1 MSEFTA
7 EIRWQHAPREGHP
20 DDYSRAHDWQL
31 AGGQTLRASSA
42 PEYAGDPTRTNPE
55 EALVA
60 AVSSCHMLT
69 FLAVAAK
76 RGFKVTSYT
85 DKASGSLGK
94 NAEGRLA
101 VTEVVLRPQI
111 TFDGADTAV
120 VRRQMA
126 RFIAMWVGTTLV
138 STGAMGHIDDVFG
151 LKWAW
156 LAKPAVELGLGVIGF
171 FLSRH
176 WVYKA

>member
-7 EIRWQHAPREGHP
+7 EIRWQHAPRDGHP
-20 DDYSRAHDWQL
+20 DDYSRAHDWHL

-69 FLAVAAK
+69 FLAVAGK

-101 VTEVVLRPQI
+101 VTQIVLRPKI
-111 TFDGADTAV
+111 AFDGNAPGADELTKLHEAAHRNCFIGNSITAA
-120 VRRQMA
+120 VR
-126 RFIAMWVGTTLV
+126 
-138 STGAMGHIDDVFG
+138 
-151 LKWAW
+151 
-156 LAKPAVELGLGVIGF
+156 VE
-171 FLSRH
+171 
-176 WVYKA
+176 

>member
-7 EIRWQHAPREGHP
+7 EIRWQHAPRERHP
-20 DDYSRAHDWQL
+20 DDYSRAHDWEL

-111 TFDGADTAV
+111 TFDGAAPGAEELTKLHEAAHRNCFIGNSITGN
-120 VRRQMA
+120 VRVA
-126 RFIAMWVGTTLV
+126 
-138 STGAMGHIDDVFG
+138 
-151 LKWAW
+151 
-156 LAKPAVELGLGVIGF
+156 
-171 FLSRH
+171 
-176 WVYKA
+176 

>member
-7 EIRWQHAPREGHP
+7 EIRWQHAPRDGHP

-69 FLAVAAK
+69 FLAVASK

-101 VTEVVLRPQI
+101 VTDIVLRPKI
-111 TFDGADTAV
+111 AFAGAAPGADELTKLHEAAHRNCFIGNSITAT
-120 VRRQMA
+120 VR
-126 RFIAMWVGTTLV
+126 
-138 STGAMGHIDDVFG
+138 
-151 LKWAW
+151 
-156 LAKPAVELGLGVIGF
+156 VE
-171 FLSRH
+171 
-176 WVYKA
+176 

>member
-1 MSEFTA
+1 MSDFTA
-7 EIRWQHAPREGHP
+7 EIRWQHTPRAGHP

-42 PEYAGDPTRTNPE
+42 PEYAGDPARTNPE

-85 DKASGSLGK
+85 DKASGALGK

-111 TFDGADTAV
+111 AFDGNAP
-120 VRRQMA
+120 
-126 RFIAMWVGTTLV
+126 
-138 STGAMGHIDDVFG
+138 GAEE
-151 LKWAW
+151 
-156 LAKPAVELGLGVIGF
+156 LAKLHEAAHRNCFIGNSITATVRVE
-171 FLSRH
+171 
-176 WVYKA
+176 

>member
-7 EIRWQHAPREGHP
+7 EIRWQHTPRDGHP

-76 RGFKVTSYT
+76 RGVKVTSYT

-111 TFDGADTAV
+111 TFDGAAPGAEELTKLHEAAHRNCFIGNSITGN
-120 VRRQMA
+120 VRVA
-126 RFIAMWVGTTLV
+126 
-138 STGAMGHIDDVFG
+138 
-151 LKWAW
+151 
-156 LAKPAVELGLGVIGF
+156 
-171 FLSRH
+171 
-176 WVYKA
+176 